1 MATALTDIP
10 GIGPSTAEILQAQGF
25 DSAETLA
32 ASTVEKVS
40 EVPGFG
46 TLRATAVIRA
56 ANELIGS
63 NAADQSADQPAKKA
77 VKKPSAQ
84 KGKKSKKDKSKKDKP
99 NKGKKDKGKTKDKNK
114 KKKDKKKKDK
124 KSKKKK

>member
-1 MATALTDIP
+1 MATPLTEIP

-46 TLRATAVIRA
+46 RLRATAVIRA
-56 ANELIGS
+56 ANELVNTTATES
-63 NAADQSADQPAKKA
+63 AESKNAKDESKA
-77 VKKPSAQ
+77 ST
-84 KGKKSKKDKSKKDKP
+84 KKDKKKKQKDKAK
-99 NKGKKDKGKTKDKNK
+99 KGKGKDKKKKK
-114 KKKDKKKKDK
+114 KKKDKKDK

>member
-1 MATALTDIP
+1 MATPLTEIP

-56 ANELIGS
+56 ANELL
-63 NAADQSADQPAKKA
+63 NANA
-77 VKKPSAQ
+77 
-84 KGKKSKKDKSKKDKP
+84 
-99 NKGKKDKGKTKDKNK
+99 TKDAESKASPQ
-114 KKKDKKKKDK
+114 KDKKKKPKDEDK
-124 KSKKKK
+124 KGKGKGKGKAKDKKKKKNKDKKNKKAKKKK